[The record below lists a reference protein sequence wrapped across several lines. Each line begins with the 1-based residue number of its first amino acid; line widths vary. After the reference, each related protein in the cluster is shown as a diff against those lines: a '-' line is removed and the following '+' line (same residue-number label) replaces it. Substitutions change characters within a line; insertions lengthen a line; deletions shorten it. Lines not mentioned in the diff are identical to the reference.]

1 MIKITLS
8 SILEDL
14 SNGYTR
20 KVTSKNYDS
29 EIGSIQ
35 EKYSLTAT
43 EIDSLF
49 KHPKL
54 KGKKTTFAPKLS
66 FELVDDLD
74 GVTLTSEE
82 SKEELAAIV
91 LEVNHTN
98 EVEVDSLSIDRMIKQ
113 NEKKVSKVPDI
124 LEEETEEVEAN
135 S

>member
-66 FELVDDLD
+66 FELVD